1 MASWSTED
9 ILRDKN
15 ITDPSSITTLS
26 LTHKPLSN
34 VSPLRP
40 FINLERLDL
49 SFNNLSSLQGLE
61 VCVKLKWLS
70 VQQNK
75 LDSLKGIE
83 SLTNLT
89 VCNAGKNKI
98 RSMDE
103 VKNLVK
109 LCALILNDNEISS
122 ISGLDQL
129 SELNTL
135 VLSRNPISKMGN
147 AFAKLKSIV
156 KISLSNCQL
165 EAIDTSIKACTE
177 LEQLR
182 LSHNDITTLPEEL
195 SHNKKLQILDIGNN
209 MLSRWSDIEALSSL
223 RNLKNL
229 NVLGNP
235 IAEKAKLLKKI
246 NKLAPSLQ
254 ILNSKRIETL
264 KDAQKNKKV
273 EHERNDVEPLK
284 KKKDIGERLMENTKA
299 HNLPE
304 EKGDS
309 LKKQKYSKD
318 HAANEGANMELN
330 EENQINKGKKKKN
343 QVEKEV
349 PVQETDKTKTE
360 KKAKRNAEKAGID
373 DVIDDKE
380 RSFMELL
387 DYNTPE
393 NMNADDGKRK
403 NRSVE
408 NVNSTGAVVTFPAK
422 NKKAKGAGLSAF
434 EFIDPAPDVG
444 LGGPS
449 AWDV

>member
-15 ITDPSSITTLS
+15 ITDPNSITTLA

-34 VSPLRP
+34 VSSLCA
-40 FINLERLDL
+40 FVNLERLDL
-49 SFNNLSSLQGLE
+49 SFNNLSSLQ
-61 VCVKLKWLS
+61 
-70 VQQNK
+70 NK
-75 LDSLKGIE
+75 LESLKGIE

-135 VLSRNPISKMGN
+135 VLSRNPISKLGN
-147 AFAKLKSIV
+147 SLAKLKSIV
-156 KISLSNCQL
+156 K
-165 EAIDTSIKACTE
+165 
-177 LEQLR
+177 
-182 LSHNDITTLPEEL
+182 TLPEEL

-209 MLSRWSDIEALSSL
+209 MLSRWSDIE
-223 RNLKNL
+223 
-229 NVLGNP
+229 
-235 IAEKAKLLKKI
+235 I

-264 KDAQKNKKV
+264 SHPQKNKKV
-273 EHERNDVEPLK
+273 EHAWNDVEPLK
-284 KKKDIGERLMENTKA
+284 KKKDIGEIYMENTKA
-299 HNLPE
+299 GNLPE
-304 EKGDS
+304 EKTDS
-309 LKKQKYSKD
+309 LTKQKYSKD
-318 HAANEGANMELN
+318 HAAIEGAKMEHN
-330 EENQINKGKKKKN
+330 EENQMNKAKKKKEKR
-343 QVEKEV
+343 VEEEV
-349 PVQETDKTKTE
+349 PVQETDRPKTE
-360 KKAKRNAEKAGID
+360 KKAKRNADKAGI

-387 DYNTPE
+387 DYNAPE
-393 NMNADDGKRK
+393 NINADDGKRK

-408 NVNSTGAVVTFPAK
+408 KINSTGAVVTFPAK
-422 NKKAKGAGLSAF
+422 NKKVKGAAMSAF
-434 EFIDPAPDVG
+434 EFIDPTPAVG